1 MNKVLSWEDLSKF
14 KIDDIDRVNGINN
27 SYSNL
32 RLFGHR
38 EKEVDLI
45 LYRDRHSWCPYCQ
58 KIWLW
63 LEFKRIPYKV
73 KKINMYCY
81 GQKEKWYLNKVR
93 SGKLPAIEF
102 NGKIITES
110 DDIIIF
116 LENEFGTLGSS
127 LLSNDIREA
136 RNLEREIFRSWCNWL
151 CRKSFS
157 YLDESFR
164 KNKFRESISKLEKI
178 LGFSK
183 TGFID
188 SPKNDSEKLK
198 PGTGDIIFIPYMER
212 MNASLSYYKGFN
224 LRNNYPFIDRWLTK
238 LESLSAYRGTQGDF
252 HTHSHDLP
260 PQMGGC
266 FKEINNQQITFSN
279 LIDTGEGLGKLEF
292 NQKVDLDYDAKFAL
306 KRVLKHKDNIINA
319 NPYKKD
325 LFEESL
331 RSALTYMIT
340 SDIKKAPRAAVLSI
354 IYLRNRI
361 SVPRDMPLI
370 SARLLRQSL
379 SKIETPILNSKI
391 DKISERNR
399 YDQDPAEFLM
409 NLKL

>member
-1 MNKVLSWEDLSKF
+1 MNNILSWADLGKF

-32 RLFGHR
+32 RLFGHS
-38 EKEVDLI
+38 EKEVELI

-73 KKINMYCY
+73 KKINMFCY
-81 GQKEKWYLNKVR
+81 GQKENWYLNKVS
-93 SGKLPAIEF
+93 SGKLPAIEL

-110 DDIIIF
+110 DNIITF
-116 LENEFGTLGSS
+116 LENEFGILGSS
-127 LLSNDIREA
+127 LLSKDIREA
-136 RNLEREIFRSWCNWL
+136 RKLEREIFSSWCNWL

-157 YLDESFR
+157 YLDETFR
-164 KNKFRESISKLEKI
+164 KNKFRDSINKLEKI
-178 LGFSK
+178 LSLSK

-188 SPKNDSEKLK
+188 SPKYDSEKLE

-212 MNASLSYYKGFN
+212 MNASLGYYKGFD
-224 LRNNYPFIDRWLTK
+224 LRNNYPFIDRWLT
-238 LESLSAYRGTQGDF
+238 LFENLSVYRGTQGDF

-266 FKEINNQQITFSN
+266 FKEVNDQQISFSN
-279 LIDTGEGLGKLEF
+279 LIDVGEGLGNLEF
-292 NQKVDLDYDAKFAL
+292 NQDLDLDYYAKFAL

-319 NPYKKD
+319 NPYEEE

-331 RSALTYMIT
+331 RAALTCMIT
-340 SDIKKAPRAAVLSI
+340 SEINEFQSKAVVSI
-354 IYLRNRI
+354 NYLKNRI

-370 SARLLRQSL
+370 SARILRQSL
-379 SKIETPILNSKI
+379 NKIASTSVNTKI
-391 DKISERNR
+391 DKIPERHR
-399 YDQDPAEFLM
+399 YDQDPAKFIL
-409 NLKL
+409 N

>member
-1 MNKVLSWEDLSKF
+1 MNKILSWTDLSKF

-32 RLFGHR
+32 RLFGHN
-38 EKEVDLI
+38 EKEAELT

-73 KKINMYCY
+73 TKINMYCY
-81 GQKEKWYLNKVR
+81 GQKEKWYLNKVS
-93 SGKLPAIEF
+93 SGKLPAIEL

-110 DDIIIF
+110 DNIISF
-116 LENEFGTLGSS
+116 LENEYGTLGSS
-127 LLSNDIREA
+127 LLSKDIQVA

-164 KNKFRESISKLEKI
+164 KNKFRESIYKLEKI
-178 LGFSK
+178 LSLSK

-188 SPKNDSEKLK
+188 SPIHNSEKLE

-212 MNASLSYYKGFN
+212 MNASLSYYKGFD
-224 LRNNYPFIDRWLTK
+224 LRNNYPYIDRWLT
-238 LESLSAYRGTQGDF
+238 LFENLSTYRGTQGDF
-252 HTHSHDLP
+252 HTHAHDLP

-266 FKEINNQQITFSN
+266 FREVNDQQVTFSN
-279 LIDTGEGLGKLEF
+279 LIDVGEGLGNLEF
-292 NQKVDLDYDAKFAL
+292 NQNLDLNYYAKFAL

-319 NPYKKD
+319 NPYEKG

-331 RSALTYMIT
+331 RSALTYMVT
-340 SDIKKAPRAAVLSI
+340 SEINKVPDIAVNSI
-354 IYLRNRI
+354 NYLKNRI
-361 SVPRDMPLI
+361 SVPRDMPII
-370 SARLLRQSL
+370 SARILRQSL
-379 SKIETPILNSKI
+379 NKIKSSNINFKI
-391 DKISERNR
+391 DKIPEKHR
-399 YDQDPAEFLM
+399 YDQDPAKFIL
-409 NLKL
+409 N

>member
-1 MNKVLSWEDLSKF
+1 MNNVLSWTELSKF
-14 KIDDIDRVNGINN
+14 EIEDIDRVNGINN

-45 LYRDRHSWCPYCQ
+45 FYRDRHSWCPYCQ

-73 KKINMYCY
+73 KKINMFCY
-81 GQKEKWYLNKVR
+81 GHKEEWYIQKVR
-93 SGKLPAIEF
+93 SGKLPAIEI

-110 DDIIIF
+110 DHIITF
-116 LENEFGTLGSS
+116 LEKEFGKLGSH
-127 LLSNDIREA
+127 LLSNDLREA

-151 CRKSFS
+151 CRKSIT
-157 YLDESFR
+157 YLDESFS
-164 KNKFRESISKLEKI
+164 KQKFIESVSKLEQI
-178 LGFSK
+178 LSSSK

-188 SPKNDSEKLK
+188 STINNSEKLE

-224 LRNNYPFIDRWLTK
+224 LRKNYPFIDRWLTLFENLNPYK
-238 LESLSAYRGTQGDF
+238 GTQGDF

-266 FKEINNQQITFSN
+266 FKHINDQQIFFSN
-279 LIDTGEGLGKLEF
+279 LIDIGEGLGNLEF
-292 NQKVDLDYDAKFAL
+292 NQDINLDYYAKFAL
-306 KRVLKHKDNIINA
+306 KRVLKHKDNIINS
-319 NPYKKD
+319 NPYEKD

-340 SDIKKAPRAAVLSI
+340 SEINKVPNEAVLSI
-354 IYLRNRI
+354 KYLKNRI
-361 SVPRDMPLI
+361 SVPRDMPII
-370 SARLLRQSL
+370 SARLFRKSL
-379 SKIETPILNSKI
+379 NKIESQIVNSKI
-391 DKISERNR
+391 DRIPDKHR
-399 YDQDPAEFLM
+399 YDQDPARFIL
-409 NLKL
+409 N

>member
-1 MNKVLSWEDLSKF
+1 MNNALSWEDLSKF

-32 RLFGHR
+32 RLFGHS
-38 EKEVDLI
+38 EKEVELI

-110 DDIIIF
+110 DDIIFF

-136 RNLEREIFRSWCNWL
+136 RIIEREIFRAWCNWL

-164 KNKFRESISKLEKI
+164 KNKFRESIAKLEKI
-178 LGFSK
+178 LSLSK

-188 SPKNDSEKLK
+188 SQKYDLEKLK

-238 LESLSAYRGTQGDF
+238 FENLSVYRGTQGDF
-252 HTHSHDLP
+252 HTHCHDLP

-266 FKEINNQQITFSN
+266 FKEINNQQISFSN
-279 LIDTGEGLGKLEF
+279 LIDTGEGLGNLEF
-292 NQKVDLDYDAKFAL
+292 NQKLDLDYHAKFAL

-319 NPYKKD
+319 NPYSKD

-331 RSALTYMIT
+331 RCALTYMIT
-340 SDIKKAPRAAVLSI
+340 SEINRVPSKAVLSI
-354 IYLRNRI
+354 IYLKNRI
-361 SVPRDMPLI
+361 SVPRDMPII

-379 SKIETPILNSKI
+379 SKIESPILNSEI
-391 DKISERNR
+391 DKISEGNR
-399 YDQDPAEFLM
+399 YDQDPAKFIM
-409 NLKL
+409 NSY

>member
-1 MNKVLSWEDLSKF
+1 MNNILSWADLSKF
-14 KIDDIDRVNGINN
+14 EIDDIDRVNGINN

-32 RLFGHR
+32 RLFGHS
-38 EKEVDLI
+38 EKEVEVI

-81 GQKEKWYLNKVR
+81 GQKEEWYLKKVG

-102 NGKIITES
+102 NGQIITES
-110 DDIIIF
+110 DKIITF
-116 LENEFGTLGSS
+116 LENKFGTLGSS
-127 LLSNDIREA
+127 LLSKDIREA

-151 CRKSFS
+151 CRNSFS
-157 YLDESFR
+157 YMDESFR
-164 KNKFRESISKLEKI
+164 KNKFRESIYKLEKI
-178 LGFSK
+178 LSLSK

-188 SPKNDSEKLK
+188 SSIYDSGKLE

-212 MNASLSYYKGFN
+212 MNASLGYYKGFD
-224 LRNNYPFIDRWLTK
+224 LRNNYPFIDNWLT
-238 LESLSAYRGTQGDF
+238 LFENFSAYRGTQGDF

-260 PQMGGC
+260 PQMGRC
-266 FKEINNQQITFSN
+266 FKDVNDQQISFSN
-279 LIDTGEGLGKLEF
+279 LIDVGEGLGKLEL
-292 NQKVDLDYDAKFAL
+292 NQDIDFDYYTKFAL

-319 NPYKKD
+319 NPYEKN

-340 SDIKKAPRAAVLSI
+340 SEINEVPNKAVTSI
-354 IYLRNRI
+354 IYLKNRI
-361 SVPRDMPLI
+361 SVPRDMPII
-370 SARLLRQSL
+370 SARILRQSL
-379 SKIETPILNSKI
+379 NKIVSTNINLKI
-391 DKISERNR
+391 DPIPEKHR
-399 YDQDPAEFLM
+399 YDQDPARFI
-409 NLKL
+409 LKQKL